1 MKISAIIC
9 EYNPMHNGHL
19 YHIKQTRKNGAT
31 HVIGILSGNFVQ
43 RGDVA
48 LLDKF
53 DRAQLALRGG
63 VDLVLELPVAF
74 SSATAELYAS
84 GAVSI
89 LHHIGVVDEL
99 SFGSA
104 CPDLECLE
112 LLTEAAVS
120 TRETYQERIL
130 ERMRAGESYPA
141 ALCEIVRQRYGPK
154 VAAMMHDPNNVLA
167 IEYMKAIRRY
177 DAKFRPF
184 SLQRQC
190 VMHDSL
196 EPQDM
201 FASASFIRK
210 SIAEGDRSYLNY
222 VPTFTAQMLSRRL
235 TEGRTADI
243 RRLERVLLY
252 RLRTMD
258 PAELNDLPDMTPTLQ
273 NRIYAARTAGSLDEL
288 LAAVKTKAYTMARI
302 RRILMCALIGIH
314 RDDQKY
320 NPPYARVLA
329 LNDRGREILAAAKKK
344 SSIDISTSLARL
356 SEGSAA
362 AERFVRLEERAANVY
377 GLAQG
382 DITSAEQE
390 FRTKIS
396 LEAAK

>member
-9 EYNPMHNGHL
+9 EYNPLHNGHI
-19 YHIKQTRKNGAT
+19 YHIRQTRRNGAT
-31 HVIGILSGNFVQ
+31 HVVGVLSGNFVQ

-53 DRAQLALRGG
+53 DRAQLALRAG

-84 GAVSI
+84 GAVSM
-89 LHHIGVVDEL
+89 LRDLGVVEEL

-104 CPDLECLE
+104 CADLECLE

-120 TRETYQERIL
+120 TRETYQDRIL
-130 ERMRAGESYPA
+130 ERMRDGESYPA
-141 ALCEIVRQRYGPK
+141 ALCEIIRQRYGSK

-167 IEYMKAIRRY
+167 IEYMKAIRRL
-177 DAKFRPF
+177 DAGFKPF

-210 SIAEGDRSYLNY
+210 SIAEEDRSYLNY
-222 VPTFTAQMLSRRL
+222 VPPFTAQMLSRRI

-252 RLRTMD
+252 RLRMMT
-258 PAELNDLPDMTPTLQ
+258 AEELMALPDMTPTLL
-273 NRIYAARTAGSLDEL
+273 NRIYAARTASSLDEL

-302 RRILMCALIGIH
+302 RRILMCALVGI
-314 RDDQKY
+314 RKEDQRHT
-320 NPPYARVLA
+320 PPYARVLA
-329 LNDRGREILAAAKKK
+329 FNERGRDILGAAKKH
-344 SSIDISTSLARL
+344 STIEVSTSLARL
-356 SEGSAA
+356 AEGGAA
-362 AERFVRLEERAANVY
+362 AQRFVQLEEQAANVY

-390 FRTKIS
+390 FRAKIS
-396 LEAAK
+396 MEQA

>member
-9 EYNPMHNGHL
+9 EYNPLHNGHI
-19 YHIKQTRKNGAT
+19 YHIRQTRQNGAT
-31 HVIGILSGNFVQ
+31 HVIGVLSGNFVQ

-53 DRAQLALRGG
+53 DRAQLALRAG

-74 SSATAELYAS
+74 STATAEVYAS
-84 GAVSI
+84 GAVSM
-89 LHHIGVVDEL
+89 LHHLGVVDEL

-104 CPDLECLE
+104 CADLECLE

-120 TRETYQERIL
+120 TREDYQERIL
-130 ERMRAGESYPA
+130 ARMREGESYPA
-141 ALCEIVRQRYGPK
+141 ALCEVIRQRYGSK

-167 IEYMKAIRRY
+167 IEYMKAMRRFDTAFKPY
-177 DAKFRPF
+177 

-210 SIAEGDRSYLNY
+210 SIAEDDRSYLDY
-222 VPTFTAQMLSRRL
+222 VPTFTAQMLSRRI

-252 RLRTMD
+252 RLRMMT
-258 PAELNDLPDMTPTLQ
+258 PEELAELPDMTATLQ
-273 NRIYAARTAGSLDEL
+273 NRIYAARTATSLDEL

-302 RRILMCALIGIH
+302 RRILMSALIGI
-314 RDDQKY
+314 RKDDQRHT
-320 NPPYARVLA
+320 PPYARVLA
-329 LNDRGREILAAAKKK
+329 FNERGRDILGAAKKT
-344 SSIDISTSLARL
+344 SSIEISTSLARL

-362 AERFVRLEERAANVY
+362 AQRFVQLEEQAANVY
-377 GLAQG
+377 GLALG

-390 FRTKIS
+390 FRAKIAM
-396 LEAAK
+396 EQA